1 MSRSCSLDAHDRE
14 RSKQGTAPGS
24 VVVPLNRESFV
35 KQSER
40 KGVATNQKST
50 MAAFTAPGEVAN
62 PIYIEDADPYPWP
75 FNGNMQPS
83 NTCIIVIGTIVLLN
97 TSI

>member
-35 KQSER
+35 CG

-50 MAAFTAPGEVAN
+50 MAAFTAPGEVTN

-83 NTCIIVIGTIVLLN
+83 NTCIIVIGTIMLLN